1 MTNKCINTFLTLLT
15 VAAPFGAVADRFY
28 VVPADLEPGKTETLR
43 FVLENSQDY
52 YGFQAEVKLPEGLTA
67 LENSEGD
74 LDITLSSRADGGNY
88 MLNSNTLGDG
98 MLIMGAFSASHMSF
112 TGDDGVLVNLNVSV
126 ADDFAGGTV
135 ELSDIMF
142 IDSQDKDVEFDSTSA
157 YFGVAATAISIS
169 MPTLTIT
176 EDETAAL
183 SVTFTPGSATDKT
196 VTWTSSDESVATVS
210 ADGVVTGV
218 KAGTATIMATSAN
231 GLTAT
236 CEVTVEAKIIAVESI
251 AISSTE
257 LTLTEGDNATLTAT
271 IAPTD
276 ATDKNVTWAS
286 SDETVATVSAE
297 GVVTAVKAGKATIT
311 VTSSNGK
318 TATCEV
324 TVDAKIIAVE
334 SIAISSTELTLTEGD
349 NATLVA
355 TIAPTDATDK
365 NVTWA
370 SSDEAVA
377 TVSAEGVVT
386 AVKAGKATITVTSSN
401 GKTATCE
408 VTVDAKIIFVESL
421 TIDPTTWSGVVG
433 SEFKI
438 TATVLPADATD
449 RTLTWTSSDESVATV
464 DDEGNVKILK
474 SSSCIITVSTT
485 DGSGLSAE
493 CFISGVSGVETI
505 LGTDA
510 EIDVYDINGALL
522 KRGCTREELK
532 QLTPAVY
539 ILRSGDTVVKTV
551 IR

>member
-257 LTLTEGDNATLTAT
+257 LTLTEGDNATLVAT

-286 SDETVATVSAE
+286 SDETVATVSA
-297 GVVTAVKAGKATIT
+297 G
-311 VTSSNGK
+311 
-318 TATCEV
+318 
-324 TVDAKIIAVE
+324 
-334 SIAISSTELTLTEGD
+334 
-349 NATLVA
+349 
-355 TIAPTDATDK
+355 
-365 NVTWA
+365 
-370 SSDEAVA
+370 
-377 TVSAEGVVT
+377 GVVT

-438 TATVLPADATD
+438 TATVLPA
-449 RTLTWTSSDESVATV
+449 
-464 DDEGNVKILK
+464 
-474 SSSCIITVSTT
+474 
-485 DGSGLSAE
+485 
-493 CFISGVSGVETI
+493 
-505 LGTDA
+505 
-510 EIDVYDINGALL
+510 
-522 KRGCTREELK
+522 
-532 QLTPAVY
+532 
-539 ILRSGDTVVKTV
+539 
-551 IR
+551 

>member
-1 MTNKCINTFLTLLT
+1 M
-15 VAAPFGAVADRFY
+15 D
-28 VVPADLEPGKTETLR
+28 
-43 FVLENSQDY
+43 
-52 YGFQAEVKLPEGLTA
+52 
-67 LENSEGD
+67 
-74 LDITLSSRADGGNY
+74 
-88 MLNSNTLGDG
+88 
-98 MLIMGAFSASHMSF
+98 
-112 TGDDGVLVNLNVSV
+112 
-126 ADDFAGGTV
+126 
-135 ELSDIMF
+135 
-142 IDSQDKDVEFDSTSA
+142 
-157 YFGVAATAISIS
+157 
-169 MPTLTIT
+169 
-176 EDETAAL
+176 
-183 SVTFTPGSATDKT
+183 
-196 VTWTSSDESVATVS
+196 
-210 ADGVVTGV
+210 
-218 KAGTATIMATSAN
+218 
-231 GLTAT
+231 
-236 CEVTVEAKIIAVESI
+236 AKIIAVEST

-257 LTLTEGDNATLTAT
+257 LTLTEGDNATLVAT

-276 ATDKNVTWAS
+276 ATDKNVTWTS

-318 TATCEV
+318 TA
-324 TVDAKIIAVE
+324 
-334 SIAISSTELTLTEGD
+334 S
-349 NATLVA
+349 
-355 TIAPTDATDK
+355 
-365 NVTWA
+365 
-370 SSDEAVA
+370 
-377 TVSAEGVVT
+377 
-386 AVKAGKATITVTSSN
+386 
-401 GKTATCE
+401 CE